1 MALSFARGA
10 WFYIYTVTGTC
21 IENIRQA
28 ISRDILCYAM
38 KTLSHC
44 RIVGHVHDELII
56 DVGKDASLKAICEQL
71 GFDSLGYQSVEGLL
85 EAIGLDKDK
94 ICTYCWTGKE

>member
-21 IENIRQA
+21 IENITQA

-56 DVGKDASLKAICEQL
+56 DVGKDASLKAICEQMSRSPEWL
-71 GFDSLGYQSVEGLL
+71 PGIELKADGYECGFYMK
-85 EAIGLDKDK
+85 A
-94 ICTYCWTGKE
+94 